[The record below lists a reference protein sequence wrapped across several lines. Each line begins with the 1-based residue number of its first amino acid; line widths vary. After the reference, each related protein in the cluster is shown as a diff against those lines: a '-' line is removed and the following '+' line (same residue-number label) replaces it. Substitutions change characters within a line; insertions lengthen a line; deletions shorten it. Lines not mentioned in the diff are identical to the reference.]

1 METDELKN
9 KINEVKTERKEI
21 KDYINNNKNE
31 IDVEV
36 ELNQHEAE
44 ELKILMNKNKNLYN
58 NLISIYNVL
67 SVDFTTNLT
76 RKQLD
81 DIYKE
86 KRNNV
91 FVEFDYIISRKDY
104 YTPEEAIDIL
114 NINRKEYE
122 YELEKNPVRILSLI
136 FNAIDEKSKYIL
148 GRIRDKQQPTELDL
162 ETLKTEYVSSSE
174 VFYDKVINVYFSKL
188 TELTK
193 IYHIEAID
201 NMIKIKPALDELVSG
216 LLSLTIILS
225 AGMDLS
231 ISVLRGYDE
240 IIVKLNTEKD
250 ELNDKIKDLNKKVSV
265 LDNEIETRNNNVNR
279 LNNEANR
286 LKNEIDKLR
295 SQYNEL
301 SINIKQMK
309 EQTENNK
316 EQKQNEK
323 LISLADVSDIMQED
337 KINDE
342 VIE

>member
-1 METDELKN
+1 M
-9 KINEVKTERKEI
+9 
-21 KDYINNNKNE
+21 
-31 IDVEV
+31 
-36 ELNQHEAE
+36 
-44 ELKILMNKNKNLYN
+44 
-58 NLISIYNVL
+58 
-67 SVDFTTNLT
+67 
-76 RKQLD
+76 
-81 DIYKE
+81 
-86 KRNNV
+86 
-91 FVEFDYIISRKDY
+91 
-104 YTPEEAIDIL
+104 
-114 NINRKEYE
+114 
-122 YELEKNPVRILSLI
+122 
-136 FNAIDEKSKYIL
+136 
-148 GRIRDKQQPTELDL
+148 
-162 ETLKTEYVSSSE
+162 SSSE

-193 IYHIEAID
+193 IYHIEAIE